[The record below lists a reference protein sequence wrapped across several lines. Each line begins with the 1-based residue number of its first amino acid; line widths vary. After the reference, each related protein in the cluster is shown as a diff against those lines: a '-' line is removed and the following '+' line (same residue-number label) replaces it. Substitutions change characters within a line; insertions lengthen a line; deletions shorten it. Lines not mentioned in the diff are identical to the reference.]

1 MRTHFIE
8 FRTCLSS
15 VFPLFLFLFVSQ
27 PISAQ
32 EQEQAARGS
41 LEEPADAPQIR
52 AQIALAEKLLGKTPD
67 RGAVL
72 YFLAVS
78 HAQLRET
85 LEALDNLK
93 ECIQLK
99 EGFDPAGEPAFA
111 GLKGDSGFDPLVEQA
126 HRDFPAVTQAHSA
139 FVTTEKDLIPEG
151 LAYDPANDSFYL
163 SSLNRRK
170 IVKIPRQG
178 KITDFVPGD
187 RYSLLPVLGIRLD
200 PSDGSVWSNS
210 STDDGKAELLHFDKS
225 GALLGRFSLG
235 KEGKHGFND
244 LVVTRRE
251 EIFLTDTTANLLYR
265 FEMKTHE
272 FKSIPLSRELLLPN
286 GIALADDDQSLYVAD
301 QLGVLRLDL
310 KTSESAEVDPGAHST
325 LAGVDGLYWHKGS
338 LIAIQNGIGTPRIA
352 AFLLSKNGLHVSKTT
367 VLEYRSN
374 FSVLPST
381 GAVTGDDFYF
391 IANSQMDN
399 LNNEHV
405 MDATKLEPVRIGVL
419 RLP

>member
-1 MRTHFIE
+1 MRINTIQS
-8 FRTCLSS
+8 RTYLSAIFS
-15 VFPLFLFLFVSQ
+15 LIVCFLIALPV
-27 PISAQ
+27 SAQ
-32 EQEQAARGS
+32 EEEQPARGS
-41 LEEPADAPQIR
+41 LEEPADAAQIR

-72 YFLAVS
+72 YFLAAS

-126 HRDFPAVTQAHSA
+126 HKDFPSVAQARLG

-200 PSDGSVWSNS
+200 PTDGSVWSDS
-210 STDDGKAELLHFDKS
+210 STDSGKAELLHFDKN
-225 GALLGRFSLG
+225 GTLLGRFSLG
-235 KEGKHGFND
+235 KGGKHGFND
-244 LVVTRRE
+244 LVVTRHE
-251 EIFLTDTTANLLYR
+251 EIFLTDTIANLLYR
-265 FEMKTHE
+265 FDQKTQE
-272 FKSIPLSRELLLPN
+272 FISIPLSRELLLPN
-286 GIALADDDQSLYVAD
+286 GIALTDDDQFLYVAD
-301 QLGVLRLDL
+301 QLGVLRLNL

-338 LIAIQNGIGTPRIA
+338 LVAIQNGIGTPRIA
-352 AFLLSKNGLHVSKTT
+352 VFLMDKNGLRVAKTT
-367 VLEYRSN
+367 ILEYRSS

-381 GAVTGDDFYF
+381 GALSGDDFYF

-405 MDATKLEPVRIGVL
+405 LDATKLEPVRIGVL